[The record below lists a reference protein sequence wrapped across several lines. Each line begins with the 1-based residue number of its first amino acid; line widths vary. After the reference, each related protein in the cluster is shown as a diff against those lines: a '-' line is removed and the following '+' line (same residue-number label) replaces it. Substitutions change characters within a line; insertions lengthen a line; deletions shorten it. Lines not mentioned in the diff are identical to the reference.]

1 MEGSININVQIT
13 LKTFVEIFIWM
24 KIDEDR
30 FLSIMDER

>member
-1 MEGSININVQIT
+1 MSKEL
-13 LKTFVEIFIWM
+13 LKTFFEILIWM